1 MSNDDNTRPNNDV
14 ILRTAS
20 IDDNMIKEFNSD
32 GSEGV
37 SITQSVISESCKFV
51 FSKWNKINLSV
62 NSCGNDNGSL
72 PISSVLPLIIIDIPK
87 LSPTSTPEE
96 EVNYPTTSN
105 DVYEH
110 NLTVGN
116 ETNINNNVLEFVLQQ
131 ISLLKV
137 MSSDFIEFDNVMKS
151 SETKNISLCKFGD
164 INDNYIELIDNLADN
179 DESVSCIHKNGL
191 RFPIVHTRFFI
202 KWRYSST

>member
-131 ISLLKV
+131 ISLLKF
-137 MSSDFIEFDNVMKS
+137 MPPDYIKFEYLMTS
-151 SETKNISLCKFGD
+151 SEIKNIYLCKFGD
-164 INDNYIELIDNLADN
+164 IIDNYIKLIDNLFDN
-179 DESVSCIHKNGL
+179 DEYVSCIQKKTEFSYCSHKI
-191 RFPIVHTRFFI
+191 FYQVEI
-202 KWRYSST
+202 